1 MVQSKSY
8 PYIGGATVGNAYL
21 FTRYMGNPELTTSVP
36 NSRHLVKPFLLP
48 EMYLINAEAN
58 AKAGKT
64 TDAVT
69 ILNQLQNARGAQTQV
84 QVLTRLVT
92 NGSVKWLVKDN
103 VSYS

>member
-1 MVQSKSY
+1 MV
-8 PYIGGATVGNAYL
+8 ATVGNAYL

-69 ILNQLQNARGAQTQV
+69 ILNQLQNARGAQT
-84 QVLTRLVT
+84 TGASIDEIGDD
-92 NGSVKWLVKDN
+92 GSVKWLVKDN